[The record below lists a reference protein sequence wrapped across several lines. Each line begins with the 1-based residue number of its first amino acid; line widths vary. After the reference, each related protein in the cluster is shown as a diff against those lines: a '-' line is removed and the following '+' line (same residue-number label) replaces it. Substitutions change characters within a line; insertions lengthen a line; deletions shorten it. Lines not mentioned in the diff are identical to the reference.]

1 MLVFFTLKLCIKN
14 NLKMKRLNNTTF
26 IYTIE
31 ITDVVMNDFE
41 ILLGIAS
48 IDSLGLHLEK
58 WNLDSLVKKLTW
70 YNLQAQ
76 HDRRH
81 AD

>member
-1 MLVFFTLKLCIKN
+1 
-14 NLKMKRLNNTTF
+14 
-26 IYTIE
+26 
-31 ITDVVMNDFE
+31 MNDFE
-41 ILLGIAS
+41 LPLGIAS